1 MSGMIMHGMGTHLK
15 RAFKVINSHDSAANK
30 KRGKEKL
37 EDKRKANGGLID
49 DEFCWSGW
57 SIT

>member
-1 MSGMIMHGMGTHLK
+1 MIQQQT
-15 RAFKVINSHDSAANK
+15 K

-49 DEFCWSGW
+49 DEFFWSG
-57 SIT
+57 